1 MATIEQRVRLRRM
14 VDEPD
19 TDTATYSD
27 ADLDSYVDRHGG
39 DLHGAAADIWDE
51 KAATASADFDFTA
64 DGGTL
69 ARSQRAIAYRRN
81 AADHRKRM
89 RPRTARLHSWDN
101 KYDSIH
107 D

>member
-1 MATIEQRVRLRRM
+1 MATPEQIARLRRM
-14 VDEPD
+14 ADEPHES
-19 TDTATYSD
+19 TPYTD
-27 ADLDSYVDRHGG
+27 ADISAYIDRHDG
-39 DLHGAAADIWDE
+39 DLHGAAADVWDE
-51 KAATASADFDFTA
+51 KAAKASADFDFTA

-89 RPRTARLHSWDN
+89 RPRRARLQSWDED
-101 KYDSIH
+101 YDSLN